1 MAILLNEIVTTLAV
15 PLAGNNTQSG
25 LGERKRSGRPGSS
38 RLPNLPVTLT
48 ISLLPSK
55 GDAVYWGKTLVVQR
69 EDKRGMT

>member
-1 MAILLNEIVTTLAV
+1 LLPRWYSPSPVTI
-15 PLAGNNTQSG
+15 PQSG

-38 RLPNLPVTLT
+38 RLLNLPVTLT

-69 EDKRGMT
+69 EDKQGMT